1 MSRSTTVMILRR
13 VGQSRWSHFLLAA
26 CVAGLFGV
34 AACTSSG
41 YDSGGGGG
49 SSSGGGGNGC
59 PSGYCNSNGYCCAQG
74 LVGCEGACYNSTGDA
89 YSATGDSSCLSVKTV
104 C

>member
-1 MSRSTTVMILRR
+1 MSRFVSTKIQLGLNRSR
-13 VGQSRWSHFLLAA
+13 LGQWLLAA
-26 CVAGLFGV
+26 CVAGLFGM

-41 YDSGGGGG
+41 GYDSSSSGSGG
-49 SSSGGGGNGC
+49 SSGNGC

-74 LVGCEGACYNSTGDA
+74 LVGCEGSCYNSTGDA
-89 YSATGDSSCLSVKTV
+89 YSATHDASCLSVTTV

>member
-1 MSRSTTVMILRR
+1 MSRSGSMKILQGLGRSR
-13 VGQSRWSHFLLAA
+13 LGQCLLAA
-26 CVAGLFGV
+26 FVAGLLGV

-41 YDSGGGGG
+41 GYDD
-49 SSSGGGGNGC
+49 SSSGGGSGGNGC

-74 LVGCEGACYNSTGDA
+74 LVGCQGSCYASTGDA

>member
-1 MSRSTTVMILRR
+1 MYQSRSAKILHR
-13 VGQSRWSHFLLAA
+13 VGQSRLSHFLLA
-26 CVAGLFGV
+26 VFVVGLFGV
-34 AACTSSG
+34 VACTSSG
-41 YDSGGGGG
+41 GYDS
-49 SSSGGGGNGC
+49 SSSGGGSSGNGC

-74 LVGCEGACYNSTGDA
+74 LVGCQGACYNSTGDA